1 VIVPQKTS
9 CGFFALIGAPNVG
22 KSTLLNS
29 IVGTKVSIVSAKV
42 QTTRTRILGIIIQGQ
57 SQIIFIDTP
66 GIFLPKR
73 RLDRAMVASAWDGA
87 TGSDQ
92 IIFLVDAK
100 KGVDSSTSHIIDGLI
115 KLNRKVILVINKIDL
130 VKKSALLSLTS
141 TLSAIDI
148 FSDTFMISAKLGS
161 GVVDLL
167 NNLKARVPIGP
178 WLYPEDQISDMPS
191 RLLAAEITREKVYQ
205 FLHQEIPYAVTVET
219 EKWEQGV
226 DGSVKVNQIIFVQKT
241 GQKAIVLG
249 KGGSKIKKIGE
260 LARKELEVL
269 LGHRVHLFLFVKVRQ
284 NWGDDPIHYEE
295 WGLDYNA

>member
-1 VIVPQKTS
+1 
-9 CGFFALIGAPNVG
+9 
-22 KSTLLNS
+22 
-29 IVGTKVSIVSAKV
+29 
-42 QTTRTRILGIIIQGQ
+42 
-57 SQIIFIDTP
+57 
-66 GIFLPKR
+66 
-73 RLDRAMVASAWDGA
+73 
-87 TGSDQ
+87 
-92 IIFLVDAK
+92 
-100 KGVDSSTSHIIDGLI
+100 
-115 KLNRKVILVINKIDL
+115 
-130 VKKSALLSLTS
+130 
-141 TLSAIDI
+141 
-148 FSDTFMISAKLGS
+148 
-161 GVVDLL
+161 
-167 NNLKARVPIGP
+167 
-178 WLYPEDQISDMPS
+178 MPS

>member
-1 VIVPQKTS
+1 MIVPQKTS